1 VTGQGCYGLLS
12 EIHCGVQWAHSI
24 TLITFRKQ
32 VVEMRDHLQQEEKK
46 KQMKGNGIYLS
57 DEEKSDMSGLEV
69 D

>member
-1 VTGQGCYGLLS
+1 
-12 EIHCGVQWAHSI
+12 
-24 TLITFRKQ
+24 
-32 VVEMRDHLQQEEKK
+32 MRDHLQQEEKK